1 MPRDSLVKMSSV
13 DPGQTNPNS
22 DGPSITPAII
32 SPTTCGCPMRFAAIP
47 TKRQTIR
54 MIAICKKNEAE
65 SACMCGRESMF
76 GGR

>member
-1 MPRDSLVKMSSV
+1 
-13 DPGQTNPNS
+13 
-22 DGPSITPAII
+22 
-32 SPTTCGCPMRFAAIP
+32 MRFAAIP
-47 TKRQTIR
+47 TTRQTIR